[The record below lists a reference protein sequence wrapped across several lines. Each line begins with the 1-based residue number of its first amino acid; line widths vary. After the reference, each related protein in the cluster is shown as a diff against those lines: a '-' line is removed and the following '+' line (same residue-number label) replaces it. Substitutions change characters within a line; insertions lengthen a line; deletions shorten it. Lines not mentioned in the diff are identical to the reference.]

1 MTKKVNIPENI
12 SATQAAKLR
21 GVSRVA
27 INDDIHEGKL
37 KAELVG
43 SAGYIIKRKDF
54 DSYMKKF
61 PVDPSK
67 QH

>member
-1 MTKKVNIPENI
+1 MTKKVNEEEFI

-21 GVSRVA
+21 GVSRTA
-27 INDDIHEGKL
+27 INNDIHEGKL

-43 SAGYIIKRKDF
+43 SAGYMIKQKDF
-54 DSYMKKF
+54 DSYMKKY
-61 PVDPSK
+61 PLDTSK